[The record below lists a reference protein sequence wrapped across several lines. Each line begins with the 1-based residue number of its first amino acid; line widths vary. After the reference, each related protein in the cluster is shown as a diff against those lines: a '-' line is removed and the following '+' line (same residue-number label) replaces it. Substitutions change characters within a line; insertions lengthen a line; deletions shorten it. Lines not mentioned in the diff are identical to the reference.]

1 MKLVIAGALG
11 LPYAEAEEMKKRAG
25 SAGLYPGAT
34 GGPENGQLG
43 VGMVRYPAG
52 KNIYLVGGAS
62 SFSQFANVFSKQTGK
77 NVIPSAEPLLVTPL
91 GIAMNADQGK
101 SMDNQT
107 LSQLLDRVIAEV
119 LAQSVAQ
126 KNVCVVVTGEDISS
140 LPETL
145 NCLEALELAG
155 YQLWV
160 NFSHS
165 ASQSALKSVCMDA
178 LIQRGSRAGFDR
190 SPPHYEVL
198 YLPALSVNSMSKI
211 ALGIRDNLACETV
224 FQTLQHR
231 KQIIATLHQQCVDS
245 ELPMP
250 LLSCLEGYAQVLES
264 YGITLFGKR
273 AAHVKSVQGS
283 QSTLTV
289 AGKKRLITQSD
300 IRLLT
305 IGTVLRIESDTLITP
320 AARDE
325 IQRRNLTVIHG

>member
-1 MKLVIAGALG
+1 M
-11 LPYAEAEEMKKRAG
+11 
-25 SAGLYPGAT
+25 
-34 GGPENGQLG
+34 
-43 VGMVRYPAG
+43 
-52 KNIYLVGGAS
+52 
-62 SFSQFANVFSKQTGK
+62 
-77 NVIPSAEPLLVTPL
+77 
-91 GIAMNADQGK
+91 
-101 SMDNQT
+101 
-107 LSQLLDRVIAEV
+107 
-119 LAQSVAQ
+119 
-126 KNVCVVVTGEDISS
+126 
-140 LPETL
+140 
-145 NCLEALELAG
+145 
-155 YQLWV
+155 WV

-224 FQTLQHR
+224 FQALQHR

-273 AAHVKSVQGS
+273 ATHVKSVQGS

>member
-1 MKLVIAGALG
+1 
-11 LPYAEAEEMKKRAG
+11 
-25 SAGLYPGAT
+25 
-34 GGPENGQLG
+34 
-43 VGMVRYPAG
+43 MVRYPAG

-160 NFSHS
+160 NFLTAP
-165 ASQSALKSVCMDA
+165 AS
-178 LIQRGSRAGFDR
+178 
-190 SPPHYEVL
+190 
-198 YLPALSVNSMSKI
+198 
-211 ALGIRDNLACETV
+211 
-224 FQTLQHR
+224 
-231 KQIIATLHQQCVDS
+231 
-245 ELPMP
+245 
-250 LLSCLEGYAQVLES
+250 
-264 YGITLFGKR
+264 
-273 AAHVKSVQGS
+273 
-283 QSTLTV
+283 
-289 AGKKRLITQSD
+289 
-300 IRLLT
+300 
-305 IGTVLRIESDTLITP
+305 
-320 AARDE
+320 
-325 IQRRNLTVIHG
+325 RR